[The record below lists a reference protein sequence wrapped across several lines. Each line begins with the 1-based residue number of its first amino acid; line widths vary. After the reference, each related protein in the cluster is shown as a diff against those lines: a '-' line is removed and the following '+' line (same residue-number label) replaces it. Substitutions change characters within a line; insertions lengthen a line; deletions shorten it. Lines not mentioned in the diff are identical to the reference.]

1 MLDDFQKKVQE
12 RVNVLKEDKFVFM
25 IVFNWIWLLIGKK
38 TLFALQV
45 LDCTLNFIE
54 GCYAIPNVKIEG
66 RLCKTNTVSNTSF
79 RGFGIPQAYVAMETI
94 IDHVAHVLKIG
105 SKQVKVWIQILAFRL
120 RLYWN
125 FVEVRKYQPI
135 IF

>member
-1 MLDDFQKKVQE
+1 
-12 RVNVLKEDKFVFM
+12 M
-25 IVFNWIWLLIGKK
+25 IVDWKK

-105 SKQVKVWIQILAFRL
+105 SKQVKV
-120 RLYWN
+120 
-125 FVEVRKYQPI
+125 
-135 IF
+135 